1 MVQVED
7 ASYKQ
12 LYSSPAMVRNLVS
25 GFIPDG
31 WLQGLDFSTLECVPG
46 HYVSDDLRQRAN
58 DMVWRVRAD
67 DEWLYLYLMMEFQS
81 TVDHGMPVRI
91 MSYLGLLY
99 QSLIRKEY
107 VKPRRGIPPV
117 LPIVLYNGEGP
128 WDAPTDIAAMLPDV
142 PGLVGEYLPKLKYLL
157 LDSGRIGKEQLRAM
171 RNPVAVLMQLE
182 EAETQQEVGELID
195 KLADIVKGDEELKR
209 IFLNVLPGL
218 IGRRSGNTLEV
229 PVVNDLVEMK
239 MKLSQSFKVWA
250 HEYIQQ
256 GRIEGEQKGRAD
268 AATAYLQRQLTARFG
283 ALPEYAV
290 TKIEGATEKE
300 LERWALRLLRA
311 ETLDDVFKDPL
322 ADDTP
327 GTH

>member
-1 MVQVED
+1 MVQLED

-31 WLQGLDFSTLECVPG
+31 WLHGLDFGTLECIPC

-81 TVDHGMPVRI
+81 TVDPGMPVRI

-142 PGLVGEYLPKLKYLL
+142 PGLVGDYLPKLKYLL
-157 LDSGRIGKEQLRAM
+157 LDSGRISKEQLRAM

-218 IGRRSGNTLEV
+218 IGRRSGNTLDV
-229 PVVNDLVEMK
+229 PVANDLVEMK
-239 MKLSQSFKVWA
+239 MKLSQSFKVWE
-250 HEYIQQ
+250 HEYRAA
-256 GRIEGEQKGRAD
+256 GRLEGEARI
-268 AATAYLQRQLTARFG
+268 LQRQLTTRFG
-283 ALPEYAV
+283 PLPEYALAR
-290 TKIEGATEKE
+290 IQGATEE
-300 LERWALRLLRA
+300 QLDHWSTRLLRA
-311 ETLDDVFKDPL
+311 ETLAEVFEDNP
-322 ADDTP
+322 A
-327 GTH
+327 